1 MSIIDKLLET
11 DVKKL
16 ERKAKEYEVKRLS
29 EAIGEKFIV
38 TIKPLSSEQVHHISE
53 VSKGNERENAI
64 LEACKIEGK
73 KFSDKELLNKFGCIS
88 GVDVINKL
96 LLPGE
101 INAIYLIINEIS
113 GYSIDVV
120 EEIKN

>member
-16 ERKAKEYEVKRLS
+16 ERQAKEYEIKRLS
-29 EAIGEKFIV
+29 KAIGEKFII
-38 TIKPLSSEQVHHISE
+38 TIKPLSSEQVHHIGE
-53 VSKGNERENAI
+53 ISKGNERENAV
-64 LEACKIEGK
+64 LEACRIEGK
-73 KFSDKELLNKFGCIS
+73 KFSDKDLLSKFGCVS
-88 GVDVINKL
+88 GIDLINKL

-113 GYSIDVV
+113 GYSVDVV
-120 EEIKN
+120 KEIKN